1 MAGKSPVTAS
11 DEQRAG
17 LLALADSRDRG
28 EADRARAVLLTLVG
42 WTSSKIAEAFGVRED
57 TVRLWR
63 SDFTAGGVAAL
74 KTCIAPGPPPVK
86 SEAALRV
93 VTPLL
98 EEPVADR
105 RNWTIP
111 RLRAEIEARE
121 GVHISRS
128 QLSKALRK
136 KKFRWRRPRHTL
148 KGRQTESEVERVG
161 LRLQLRKQQA
171 EAGDIVLLY
180 GDESEA
186 LTHPYLARAW
196 AKSGADLRVPAPG
209 QAKKVAMLGSL
220 DHVTRQLIVHTSP
233 TKRSSD
239 FIAHLEQLDR
249 LFGPQPGRQAKPV
262 VLVEDNG
269 PIHTS
274 KRSLAALAARA
285 HWLTVEWLPK
295 YAPELNEIEPVWRDL
310 KAHHLAHQTFTDVA
324 ALDQAIHDAVIDLN
338 CERTLDPLAKP
349 EKSLLSALGIP
360 ARAVSSAAP
369 TKHLSPAFRHQIA
382 ICRER
387 FAPRCANRWL
397 SSAHQTHTGESTSAC
412 LHRERRKAALAPQD
426 PASSLMPSPS
436 MEPYFDIEKT
446 SSDNFKYASQ

>member
-1 MAGKSPVTAS
+1 MAGKSRVTAG
-11 DEQRAG
+11 DEQRDA
-17 LLALADSRDRG
+17 LLTLADLRDRG
-28 EADRARAVLLTLVG
+28 EADRARAVLLTLAG

-74 KTCIAPGPPPVK
+74 KTSIAPGPPPVK
-86 SEAALRV
+86 SKAALRV

-105 RNWTIP
+105 RNWTISP
-111 RLRAEIEARE
+111 PSRRDRSAR
-121 GVHISRS
+121 GRTHQPFATV
-128 QLSKALRK
+128 QGLAK

-310 KAHHLAHQTFTDVA
+310 KAHHLAHQTFTDVN
-324 ALDQAIHDAVIDLN
+324 ALDLAIHDAVIDLN
-338 CERTLDPLAKP
+338 RERTSDPLAKP
-349 EKSLLSALGIP
+349 KISA
-360 ARAVSSAAP
+360 
-369 TKHLSPAFRHQIA
+369 
-382 ICRER
+382 
-387 FAPRCANRWL
+387 
-397 SSAHQTHTGESTSAC
+397 
-412 LHRERRKAALAPQD
+412 
-426 PASSLMPSPS
+426 
-436 MEPYFDIEKT
+436 
-446 SSDNFKYASQ
+446 